1 MIYKFKSKVTGDLI
15 MLEPNGRRVLQII
28 GKDRQGT
35 DAAKGIVLPEQ
46 MEAAVAALQAAVAK
60 EESERDAARAQ
71 ALTDGKEAPKFEA
84 PGLRQRTLPFIEM
97 LRRCQQAGEPVTWG
111 V

>member
-28 GKDRQGT
+28 GKDLQGT

-46 MEAAVAALQAAVAK
+46 MAAAVAALQAAAAK
-60 EESERDAARAQ
+60 EDAEREAARAQ
-71 ALTDGKEAPKFEA
+71 ALADGKEAPKFEA

-97 LRRCQQAGEPVTWG
+97 LRRCEQAGEPVTWG

>member
-28 GKDRQGT
+28 GKDLSG
-35 DAAKGIVLPEQ
+35 ANASKGIVLPEQ
-46 MEAAVAALQAAVAK
+46 MSAAVAALQGEVAK
-60 EESERDAARAQ
+60 EEAEREAAT
-71 ALTDGKEAPKFEA
+71 ALALARGKEAPRFEA
-84 PGLRQRTLPFIEM
+84 LGLRQRTLPFIEM
-97 LRRCQQAGEPVTWG
+97 LRRCEPAGEPITWG